1 MESARRARDSVQDA
15 ITTLDAYHEQSLA
28 LFRQDRFF
36 VLALEGWLIADV
48 IDSIGEPPIVEDEAD
63 TAFTTYIISAID
75 VIISARIR
83 RALAEQSQ
91 RFLPDLIA
99 ENDIT
104 GAVLLANNAYMTLM
118 SERATPLLV
127 QAMVSGLS
135 AYYDELPE
143 E

>member
-1 MESARRARDSVQDA
+1 
-15 ITTLDAYHEQSLA
+15 
-28 LFRQDRFF
+28 
-36 VLALEGWLIADV
+36 
-48 IDSIGEPPIVEDEAD
+48 
-63 TAFTTYIISAID
+63 
-75 VIISARIR
+75 
-83 RALAEQSQ
+83 LAEQSQ